1 MSPMSKHYDVA
12 VLGGGVGALCAAALL
27 ARRSW
32 RVLVLGQGHLP
43 QRYEVFGHDL
53 CRRPFSLLANSSPA
67 FLRVLVELAQS
78 QTWRR
83 HVTACDPMLAVL
95 APTYRLELPPRPEIF
110 ARELDREFPD
120 TRRVIDDLYTE
131 LGRTNEIA
139 DAAFEKDAVLPP
151 GSFWER
157 RDVARLCAS
166 LPHIHDGADLMP
178 ELGKDHPYRE
188 VVRITAEHA
197 SNLAAPLPAFAT
209 ARLHGAWTRGVSR
222 LTTGEDEL
230 GEFFLSRV
238 RAHGGDTKMADRAA
252 AIVQKGGRVRG
263 VRVDGADEVFGVQ
276 FVVSG
281 RSGEELTELAEGF
294 SPSRRHVETAPK
306 VVPTAQRFVLSLV
319 VKDIGIPEL
328 LPHDSFLVPRER
340 DVLPVVHLQSMA
352 GRVSETTL
360 LVCEAIFPHGKELSR
375 AREAVLCTLE
385 QYLPFVAQHVLLC
398 DSPHD
403 GRPLWDL
410 RSGKRVEVER
420 ARLRAGGAQSEA
432 EPQASLYRVDPPQ
445 FMGLGGESIRAA
457 LTNGFV
463 TGPTVLPA
471 LGQEGEVIAAWSAA
485 RVITR
490 TDRRKE
496 KMRRDMWS
504 KVELA

>member
-1 MSPMSKHYDVA
+1 M
-12 VLGGGVGALCAAALL
+12 GALCAAALL

-53 CRRPFSLLANSSPA
+53 CRRPFTLLANSSPA
-67 FLRVLVELAQS
+67 FSRVLVELAQS

-83 HVTACDPMLAVL
+83 HVSPCDPMLTVM
-95 APTYRLELPPRPEIF
+95 APTYRLELPPSPELF
-110 ARELDREFPD
+110 ARELDREFGD
-120 TRRVIDDLYTE
+120 TRRVVDDLYTE
-131 LGRTNEIA
+131 LGRVNTIA
-139 DAAFEKDAVLPP
+139 DAAFERDVVLPP

-157 RDVARLCAS
+157 RDVSRLVQS
-166 LPHIHDGADLMP
+166 LPHTQDGADLMP
-178 ELGKDHPYRE
+178 ELSKEHAYRD
-188 VVRITAEHA
+188 VVSITAEHA
-197 SNLAAPLPAFAT
+197 SNLAGPLPAFAT
-209 ARLHGAWTRGVSR
+209 ARLHGAWSRGVSR
-222 LTTGEDEL
+222 LSSGEDEL
-230 GEFFLSRV
+230 AEFFLSRV
-238 RAHGGDTKMADRAA
+238 QAHGGDTKMGERAA
-252 AIVQKGGRVRG
+252 AIVQKGGKVRG

-281 RSGEELTELAEGF
+281 QSEQELVLLAEGF
-294 SPSRRHVETAPK
+294 TPSRRQQESAPK
-306 VVPTAQRFVLSLV
+306 VVPTALRFVVSLV
-319 VKDIGIPEL
+319 VKDVGVPAL
-328 LPHDSFLVPRER
+328 LPHDAFLIPKER
-340 DVLPVVHLQSMA
+340 DLLPVVHLQSTA
-352 GRVSETTL
+352 GRGAETTL
-360 LVCEAIFPHGKELSR
+360 LVAEAIFPHGKDLAR

-403 GRPLWDL
+403 GRPLWDF
-410 RSGKRVEVER
+410 RSGKRVDVER
-420 ARLRAGGAQSEA
+420 ARLRAGGASSEA
-432 EPQASLYRVDPPQ
+432 EPAQPLYRVDPPQ
-445 FMGLGGESIRAA
+445 FLGLGGEPIRSS

>member
-1 MSPMSKHYDVA
+1 MSPVSKHYDVA
-12 VLGGGVGALCAAALL
+12 VLGGGMGALCAAALL

-32 RVLVLGQGHLP
+32 RVLVLGQGYLP

-53 CRRPFSLLANSSPA
+53 CRRPFTLLANSSPA

-83 HVTACDPMLAVL
+83 HVTPCDPMLAVL
-95 APTYRLELPPRPEIF
+95 APSYRLELPPRPEVF

-131 LGRTNEIA
+131 LGRVNEVA
-139 DAAFEKDAVLPP
+139 DAAFEKDVVLPP

-157 RDVARLCAS
+157 RDVSRLVAS
-166 LPHIHDGADLMP
+166 MPHTQEGAELMP
-178 ELGKDHPYRE
+178 ELGKDHPYRD
-188 VVRITAEHA
+188 VVRVTSEHA
-197 SNLAAPLPAFAT
+197 SNLDGPLPAFAT

-230 GEFFLSRV
+230 CEFFLSRV
-238 RAHGGDTKMADRAA
+238 RAHGGDTKMSDRAA
-252 AIVQKGGRVRG
+252 AIVQKSGKVRG

-281 RSGEELTELAEGF
+281 RGGDELTELAEGF
-294 SPSRRHVETAPK
+294 SPSRRHMETASK
-306 VVPTAQRFVLSLV
+306 VVPTAQRFVVSLV
-319 VKDIGIPEL
+319 VKDTGIPEL
-328 LPHDSFLVPRER
+328 LPHDSFLFPREK

-352 GRVSETTL
+352 GRVPETTL
-360 LVCEAIFPHGKELSR
+360 LVAEAIFPHGRDLSR

-385 QYLPFVAQHVLLC
+385 QHLPFLTPHVVLC

-410 RSGKRVEVER
+410 RSGKRVDVDR
-420 ARLRAGGAQSEA
+420 ARLRAGGAQSDA
-432 EPQASLYRVDPPQ
+432 EPPTPLYRVDPPQ
-445 FMGLGGESIRAA
+445 FMGLGGEPIRAP